1 MRGVNMIVK
10 CPNCKS
16 DLEAPDDATG
26 RHLLCSI
33 CNTKFQIEDQTITKV
48 LEDRNNK
55 NWCSKFLEHFR
66 KSPLSIKFITI
77 FLLLITILESIPKC
91 KPSALG
97 IFECILLIPLILR
110 KEKAWRVLLI
120 FVYLAFGAAGLFV
133 VFYFRSGQIEN
144 LLISMEITAIYVPLF
159 VALRKDSVVSWAC
172 K

>member
-1 MRGVNMIVK
+1 MIVK

-16 DLEAPDDATG
+16 DLEAPEDAIG
-26 RHLLCSI
+26 RNLLCSI
-33 CNTKFQIEDQTITKV
+33 CNTKFQIEYQTSSTV
-48 LEDRNNK
+48 LDDSDKK
-55 NWCSKFLEHFR
+55 NWCSKFLEHFC

-77 FLLLITILESIPKC
+77 FLLLITILESIPKS

-97 IFECILLIPLILR
+97 IFECILLVPLILR

-133 VFYFRSGQIEN
+133 VLYFRSGQIEN
-144 LLISMEITAIYVPLF
+144 LLISIEITAIYVPLF
-159 VALRKDSVVSWAC
+159 VALRKDSVISWAC

>member
-1 MRGVNMIVK
+1 MIIQ
-10 CPNCKS
+10 CPNCKTE
-16 DLEAPDDATG
+16 LEITESMIG
-26 RHLLCSI
+26 QNVRCSI
-33 CNTKFQIEDQTITKV
+33 CNTKFQIEDHTITKV

-55 NWCSKFLEHFR
+55 NWCSKFLEHFC

-133 VFYFRSGQIEN
+133 VLYFRSGQIEN